1 MRLCRYSVFH
11 HRKKLVTWTFFVIC
25 TLTLVTVIKLFQEL
39 SQVANGN
46 ETQRRKIISA
56 NGLRIDEDDVMKH
69 LKSNKKQTEY
79 IDKRGMHVVVGK
91 YVGESLSSTPKLTF
105 AEINANNFWV
115 IKKIVQG
122 SDSSI
127 LDSNISKR
135 AS

>member
-1 MRLCRYSVFH
+1 MCSPSSA
-11 HRKKLVTWTFFVIC
+11 
-25 TLTLVTVIKLFQEL
+25 QE
-39 SQVANGN
+39 NN
-46 ETQRRKIISA
+46 
-56 NGLRIDEDDVMKH
+56 LRIDEDDVMKH

-127 LDSNISKR
+127 LD
-135 AS
+135 